1 MSSME
6 FLLTFPTRL
15 NSMLL
20 GQDYTSF
27 GSTGFSG
34 SASRVK
40 KRAEGVIPK
49 KKPEGTIISAMLLSE
64 FVFFLGT

>member
-1 MSSME
+1 
-6 FLLTFPTRL
+6 LTFSTRL

-27 GSTGFSG
+27 RNTGFSG

-49 KKPEGTIISAMLLSE
+49 KKPEETLISAMLLNE
-64 FVFFLGT
+64 FVFFWVLKH